1 MLFVGLRLCLI
12 SRGRTGAEGC
22 CGGNPARGVL
32 QVHRTWGLVRG
43 SRQESQLPAPLP
55 TAVWNFPRTKE
66 HHLPLQIGEM
76 VHILQ
81 ASEGKGD
88 PGCTPAWV
96 PAPSF
101 VPAAGARTPSL
112 ADDVPSPRRLVL
124 RVLAPEQ
131 GCPGR

>member
-1 MLFVGLRLCLI
+1 M
-12 SRGRTGAEGC
+12 E
-22 CGGNPARGVL
+22 
-32 QVHRTWGLVRG
+32 VHRALRG
-43 SRQESQLPAPLP
+43 SRQGSQLPAPLP

-88 PGCTPAWV
+88 PRLHPKV

-101 VPAAGARTPSL
+101 VPAAGARTRSL
-112 ADDVPSPRRLVL
+112 ADHVPSPLRLVL
-124 RVLAPEQ
+124 RVLPPEQ